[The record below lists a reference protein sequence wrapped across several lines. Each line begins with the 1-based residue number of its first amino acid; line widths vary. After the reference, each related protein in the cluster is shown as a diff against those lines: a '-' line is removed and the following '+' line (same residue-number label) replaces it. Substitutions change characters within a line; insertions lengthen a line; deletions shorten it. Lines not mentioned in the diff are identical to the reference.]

1 MRIAVRYFKST
12 GLESHE
18 VLMCARMVQITH
30 EAFRKFDLQ
39 LCKNVEKKF
48 ETLVKAAGLLA
59 PTGKI
64 LRQLAYPTVGC
75 LKQFSTLAGLFV
87 LTQRNRDLLISL
99 NPCRDISL

>member
-1 MRIAVRYFKST
+1 MFSQVGT
-12 GLESHE
+12 
-18 VLMCARMVQITH
+18 ITH
-30 EAFRKFDLQ
+30 EAFRKFGLQ
-39 LCKNVEKKF
+39 FCKNVEKKF

-87 LTQRNRDLLISL
+87 LTRRNREGLPISL
-99 NPCRDISL
+99 DPCRDISL